1 MGYRAP
7 FKECCCPS
15 FPLLCLPL
23 PEQHPSQV
31 NLYSPR
37 SLLRLPSGLLTIN
50 IQHIKSNSQFAFR
63 RFARKKMSDKLSHLR
78 RLSTD
83 IWRLGSFLFL
93 FFSCNRCHRVHQVGS
108 VENGGGE
115 ETGSSSL
122 TLILTNSLTLVSEG
136 PTRSQ
141 PSRCKSQAF
150 AKQEQPA
157 VSHGQTYQDTMT
169 TVE

>member
-1 MGYRAP
+1 MSFFPSAVSSPTRATSLSGE
-7 FKECCCPS
+7 FV
-15 FPLLCLPL
+15 FT
-23 PEQHPSQV
+23 
-31 NLYSPR
+31 
-37 SLLRLPSGLLTIN
+37 SLLRLPSRLLTIN
-50 IQHIKSNSQFAFR
+50 IQHIQSNSQFAFR
-63 RFARKKMSDKLSHLR
+63 RFARKKMSDKLSHMQ

-83 IWRLGSFLFL
+83 IWRLGSFLL
-93 FFSCNRCHRVHQVGS
+93 LSCNRSHRFQVGS

-122 TLILTNSLTLVSEG
+122 TLISTNSLTLVSEG
-136 PTRSQ
+136 PTRNQ
-141 PSRCKSQAF
+141 RSRCKSQAF